1 MNNSWTS
8 LNEFRQ
14 HCRDFLKYEG
24 TPHQADWERQGWV
37 DRTFWEKAGDAG
49 LLGMGVPR
57 EFGGLGESDYS
68 FAVVLTEELIRA
80 DVTAPGIISHND
92 AVASYILQLGTDEQ
106 KARWL
111 PDLCRG
117 HRIAAIAVT
126 EPSGGSDSSELLTT
140 AEREDDHFR
149 LNGSKA
155 YITNGINA
163 DLIIVAVKTG
173 NGPAG
178 QGISLL
184 VLERGSEGFTRGPLH
199 NKLGWHASDTADLYF
214 DNCHLPETQ
223 LLGREHM
230 GNLHFMS
237 GMPRER
243 LSIAT
248 VAVASAESMLR
259 NTLEYIKDRRA
270 FGQPIGSFQHNRFL
284 LARLDT
290 EVRIARVYLDDAVQ
304 KFNRGEFS
312 LVEAARVKWWTT
324 ELQVKVADHCLQLHG
339 GAGYMSDSVIGR
351 AWANSRVQ
359 TIYGG
364 TSEIMQEMISRSMGL

>member
-126 EPSGGSDSSELLTT
+126 EPSGGSDSSELLTM

-184 VLERGSEGFTRGPLH
+184 VVERGSEGFTRGPLH

>member
-1 MNNSWTS
+1 MSNARTS
-8 LNEFRQ
+8 LEAFRQ
-14 HCRDFLKYEG
+14 HCGDFLRREG
-24 TPHQADWERQGWV
+24 APHQADWERQGWM
-37 DRTFWEKAGDAG
+37 DRSFWEKAGGAG
-49 LLGMGVPR
+49 LLGLGVSP
-57 EFGGLGESDYS
+57 EYGGRGEADYRY
-68 FAVVLTEELIRA
+68 AVVLTEELIRA
-80 DVTAPGIISHND
+80 GVTAPGIISHND
-92 AVASYILQLGTDEQ
+92 AVASYIAQLGTDEQ

-117 HRIAAIAVT
+117 RRIAAIAVT
-126 EPSGGSDSSELLTT
+126 EPGGGSDSSDLTTT
-140 AEREDDHFR
+140 AERQGDHFR
-149 LNGSKA
+149 LNGQKA

-163 DLIIVAVKTG
+163 DLIIVAARTG
-173 NGPAG
+173 TGPAG

-184 VLERGSEGFTRGPLH
+184 VVERDTEGFSRGPLH
-199 NKLGWHASDTADLYF
+199 SKLGWHASDTADLYF
-214 DNCHLPETQ
+214 DDCRLPENQ

-248 VAVASAESMLR
+248 VAVASTELMLR
-259 NTLEYIKDRRA
+259 GTLDYVKDRRA

-290 EVRIARVYLDDAVQ
+290 ETRIARLFLDDAVR
-304 KFNRGEFS
+304 KFNQGELS
-312 LVEAARVKWWTT
+312 LADAARVKWWTT
-324 ELQVKVADHCLQLHG
+324 ELQVKVADRCLQLHG
-339 GAGYMSDSVIGR
+339 GAGYMSDSAIGR

-364 TSEIMQEMISRSMGL
+364 TSEIMQEMIGRSMGL

>member
-1 MNNSWTS
+1 VSNAWTS
-8 LNEFRQ
+8 LDAFRQ
-14 HCRDFLKYEG
+14 HCRDFLQREG

-37 DRTFWEKAGDAG
+37 DRSFWEKAGEAG
-49 LLGMGVPR
+49 LLGLGVSPD
-57 EFGGLGESDYS
+57 FGGKGVTDYRY
-68 FAVVLTEELIRA
+68 AVVMTEELIRA
-80 DVTAPGIISHND
+80 GVTAPGLISHND
-92 AVASYILQLGTDEQ
+92 AVASYIDKLGSDEQ

-117 HRIAAIAVT
+117 RRIAAIAVT
-126 EPSGGSDSSELLTT
+126 EPSGGSDSSDLRTT
-140 AEREDDHFR
+140 AERRGEHYL

-163 DLIIVAVKTG
+163 DLIIVAVRTG
-173 NGPAG
+173 TGAAG

-184 VLERGSEGFTRGPLH
+184 VVERESDGFTRGPLH
-199 NKLGWHASDTADLYF
+199 SKLGWHASDTADLYF
-214 DNCHLPETQ
+214 DNCRLPMTQ

-230 GNLHFMS
+230 GNLHFMA

-243 LSIAT
+243 LSIAS
-248 VAVASAESMLR
+248 VAVASAEFILR
-259 NTLEYIKDRRA
+259 TTLDYVKDRRA

-290 EVRIARVYLDDAVQ
+290 ETRIARLYLDDAVR
-304 KFNRGEFS
+304 KFNDGELS

-324 ELQVKVADHCLQLHG
+324 ELQVEVADRCLQLHG
-339 GAGYMSDSVIGR
+339 GSGYMSDSAIGR

-364 TSEIMQEMISRSMGL
+364 TSEVMQEMISRSMGL